1 MGRMKM
7 RQMPQEF
14 ELDLAP
20 LLAVM
25 VKLVPVLLL
34 SSAFVQ
40 VGVIETDLPQI
51 VKEQIE
57 QQKEN
62 PTAQVA
68 LVMKETGEVQIE
80 LERAGKV
87 ETFKVPAPAAG
98 EFDYQGAAAALLT
111 VKKQTP
117 EVFTLKLNPSEK
129 VPYAQIVRMMD
140 SARRTPDKSEKFQ
153 LKDAKTGTTTET
165 ELMFPDVVFSNIFS
179 AG

>member
-1 MGRMKM
+1 
-7 RQMPQEF
+7 
-14 ELDLAP
+14 
-20 LLAVM
+20 M

-68 LVMKETGEVQIE
+68 LVMKETGEVQID
-80 LERAGKV
+80 LERGGKV
-87 ETFKVPAPAAG
+87 ESYKVAAPSAG
-98 EFDYQGAAAALLT
+98 TFDYEGVAATLLK
-111 VKKQTP
+111 VKAQNP

-129 VPYAQIVRMMD
+129 VPYAQIVKMMD
-140 SARRTPDKSEKFQ
+140 SARRTPDKTQKFQ
-153 LKDAKTGTTTET
+153 LKDAKTGQTTET

>member
-1 MGRMKM
+1 
-7 RQMPQEF
+7 MPHEF

-25 VKLVPVLLL
+25 VKLVPVLLI

-68 LVMKETGEVQIE
+68 LQMKETGEVQIE
-80 LERAGKV
+80 LERGGKV
-87 ETFKVPAPAAG
+87 ETFKVAAPATG
-98 EFDYQGAAAALLT
+98 EFDYQGAAAALLN

-140 SARRTPDKSEKFQ
+140 SARRTPDKTQKFQ
-153 LKDAKTGTTTET
+153 LKDARTGATTET